1 MYFCIM
7 STFDKQTLIDLEFP
21 TVLGWLNNYAIGET
35 ASQRIENLGPSSNFN
50 GIEEDLNRLDELC
63 NIKRNGETFPSL
75 DFEELLSEIQ
85 TLGIKNS
92 VLTPEGFNRI
102 STASTLCNILVDFF
116 NRKKNLYPLLA
127 QLLEKTEQT
136 EEIISMIRSIFDIN
150 WKVIDEASPQLSLIR
165 NEIKIIRNQI
175 NKNFEKEVRR
185 LAKGNYL
192 GETREAFVNER
203 RVLTVLASH
212 KRQVSGNV
220 VGASKTGN
228 LIYIEPQINV
238 PLNNELELQIDEER
252 KEIYKILRELT
263 QKISIFLPLI
273 RNYQEVLT
281 ALDFINAK
289 ARLAIDLNCFLPGIV
304 HHTEIELVDAYHP
317 ILWKNNKVLGKKTIP
332 QRIHLDKK
340 ARMLVISGPNAG
352 GKSITLKT
360 IGLLQLMLQS
370 GLLIPVNPNS
380 KICLFQQILSD
391 IGDNQSIENELS
403 TYSYRLRRMKH
414 FLKVTNR
421 RTLLLLDEFGTGSDP
436 DLGGALAEVFFEEL
450 YKKGCFSVITTHYG
464 NIKLKANALPEATN
478 GCMLFNSDT
487 LEPLYR
493 FDMGNPGSSFTFEV
507 AQMNGIPLSIIEEAK
522 SRLDERK
529 VKMDRLLNELQKEK
543 NHFAR
548 MSKDHLEAQEKA
560 QQIQQ
565 DYLNKKKHLDQKLAI
580 QKESGEKNQKFINYG
595 VKMDNYIHRY
605 STSSKNKNVNNELL
619 QDVKKYLA
627 VEKLKRDDASRVE
640 KLKLEAKSVKK
651 KSKAVKPE
659 QDIQQR
665 HKIVVGSTVK
675 LLDTK
680 KSGEVEDI
688 VGEIVTVSF
697 GFVKIKVEKQKLSW
711 LK

>member
-1 MYFCIM
+1 M
-7 STFDKQTLIDLEFP
+7 SKFDKQTLIDLEFP
-21 TVLGWLNNYAIGET
+21 TVLSWLSDYAIGET
-35 ASQRIENLGPSSNFN
+35 ATQRIQNLGPSSDFN
-50 GIEEDLNRLDELC
+50 AIEENLERLDELC
-63 NIKRNGETFPSL
+63 NIRRNSEIFPSL
-75 DFEELLSEIQ
+75 DFEELQTEILN
-85 TLGIKNS
+85 LGIKNS

-102 STASTLCNILVDFF
+102 ATASVLCNLLVGFF
-116 NRKKNLYPLLA
+116 EKKNKLYPLLA
-127 QLLEKTEQT
+127 SLLEQT
-136 EEIISMIRSIFDIN
+136 EYTEEITRLIRSIFDLN
-150 WKVIDEASPQLSLIR
+150 WRVVDDASENLTLIR
-165 NEIKIIRNQI
+165 NDIKLLKIQI

-212 KRQVSGNV
+212 KRQISGNV
-220 VGASKTGN
+220 VGSSKTGN
-228 LIYIEPQINV
+228 LVYIEPQINV

-263 QKISIFLPLI
+263 SKISAFLPLI
-273 RNYQEVLT
+273 INYQEVLT
-281 ALDFINAK
+281 EFDFINAK
-289 ARLAIDLNCFLPGIV
+289 ARLALELNCHLPGIV
-304 HHTEIELVDAYHP
+304 HHTEVELVDAFHP
-317 ILWKNNKVLGKKTIP
+317 ILWKNNKNSGKKTIP

-370 GLLIPVNPNS
+370 GMLIPVNPNS

-450 YKKGCFSVITTHYG
+450 YKKGCFAVITTHYG
-464 NIKLKANALPEATN
+464 NIKLKANTLSEATN
-478 GCMLFNSDT
+478 GCMLFNSET

-507 AQMNGIPLSIIEEAK
+507 AQMNGIPLHIIEEAK
-522 SRLDERK
+522 GRLDERK
-529 VKMDRLLNELQKEK
+529 VKMDRLLNDLQKEK
-543 NHFAR
+543 NHFER
-548 MSKDHLEAQEKA
+548 MNLEHQEAQQKA
-560 QQIQQ
+560 LEVQQEFF
-565 DYLNKKKHLDQKLAI
+565 NKKKHLEQKLSV
-580 QKESGEKNQKFINYG
+580 QKESAEKNQKFINFG
-595 VKMDNYIHRY
+595 VKLDVFINRFNMN
-605 STSSKNKNVNNELL
+605 SKNKTVNNELFN
-619 QDVKKYLA
+619 DIKKYLS
-627 VEKLKRDDASRVE
+627 VEKLKRDETLRVE
-640 KLKLEAKSVKK
+640 KLKAEAKDKK
-651 KSKAVKPE
+651 KKVKAIVPE
-659 QDIQQR
+659 QDPQQR

-680 KSGEVEDI
+680 KAGTVEELIGEMA
-688 VGEIVTVSF
+688 TVSF
-697 GFVKIKVEKQKLSW
+697 GFVTLKVEKQKLAW
-711 LK
+711 IK